1 MVGEKYNF
9 LTIVDEWKND
19 RKQIICRCKC
29 DCGNE
34 SIVPLYKLKA
44 ERIKSC
50 GCMRKKLISEG
61 QKKHGGRGTLLYS
74 KWCGIKRR
82 CYNEND
88 SHYKDYGERGIK
100 MCKEWKENFSAFQQW
115 AYDNGYVDGLSLER
129 ADVNADYTPENCLWI
144 ELEDQVKNKRN
155 TIHIIYNGESK
166 RVPEIAELEG
176 CSSKTIRTRYYRFKK
191 RHPEVNDDE
200 ITYDMI
206 LPIEKFK
213 GTSYHDM

>member
-1 MVGEKYNF
+1 MVGERFNF
-9 LTIVDEWKND
+9 LTVVEEWRND
-19 RKQIICRCKC
+19 KSQIICRCKC

-61 QKKHGGRGTLLYS
+61 NTRHGERKSLLYS

-82 CYNEND
+82 CYNAND
-88 SHYKDYGERGIK
+88 SHYKDYGARGIK
-100 MCKEWKENFSAFQQW
+100 MCKEWNDDFGVFKQW
-115 AYDNGYVDGLSLER
+115 AEKNGYVDGLSLER
-129 ADVNADYTPENCLWI
+129 VDVNADYSPENCLWI
-144 ELEDQVKNKRN
+144 ELADQAKNKRN
-155 TIHIIYNGESK
+155 TIYIIYKGEYK
-166 RVPEIAELEG
+166 RVSEIAVLEG

-191 RHPEVNDDE
+191 RHPEVDDDN

-206 LPIEKFK
+206 LPTELFK